1 MGQVNVKYL
10 HVPALDF
17 DLHTQDLRFQVF
29 LVQDYGCF
37 VVHFYHVFLLLDYQ
51 VHLKVSLLVGYF
63 IQLVLSLLLRFVK
76 IFLIFDLHFQSNLL
90 LLQIP
95 VEHIRTALTYRA
107 LLVGR
112 GLFLRLLYTFL
123 AVF

>member
-1 MGQVNVKYL
+1 M
-10 HVPALDF
+10 
-17 DLHTQDLRFQVF
+17 F